1 MEVKRKGKLG
11 REAQTMMER
20 KRKKT
25 KLEFSVDR
33 KQEIGK
39 DEEEEVEKIERKKK
53 GLKK

>member
-1 MEVKRKGKLG
+1 
-11 REAQTMMER
+11 MER

-39 DEEEEVEKIERKKK
+39 DEEEEAEKNREKEEGYERMNK
-53 GLKK
+53 

>member
-1 MEVKRKGKLG
+1 MKS
-11 REAQTMMER
+11 R

-39 DEEEEVEKIERKKK
+39 DEEEEVEKNREKEEGYERMNK
-53 GLKK
+53 